1 MTSVQERREEA
12 LEAPRQTDPER
23 RTALIVLAILIA
35 SLVAVG
41 LGWLVLRDSDD
52 DTEAV
57 ADSTVEAVE
66 TDSTE
71 EAVETDST
79 EEAVETDSTVEAV
92 EADVEFPFGWF
103 ENRDSGL
110 RIVILNENGTY
121 TFNNRGFA
129 FNGTYEVDGDLFTV
143 QNEDLESAPGEYRWT
158 YEEGTMQFEVIED
171 PMSRRAAFLSLPFV
185 LTE

>member
-23 RTALIVLAILIA
+23 RTTLIVLAILIT

-41 LGWLVLRDSDD
+41 LGWLVIRNSDD
-52 DTEAV
+52 GTEPV
-57 ADSTVEAVE
+57 

-185 LTE
+185 PTE